1 MTPTPPP
8 LLPATALDRVGKLA
22 RFDGLTVLAV
32 AGCFATVSLA
42 MRDWAGAAICF
53 GAVGAGASEW
63 RGGTLL
69 KAHQPRSLRWLV
81 ASQLSLLG
89 LVWLYAAWRYTHYN
103 PQLISALVEPFV
115 RERLEEAFLTMDDLA
130 PALEFAHRLTYLL
143 LATLSLAYQGGL
155 AWYYARQ
162 QSVLAKL
169 RESAL

>member
-63 RGGTLL
+63 RWNLTD
-69 KAHQPRSLRWLV
+69 PRGQTV
-81 ASQLSLLG
+81 QAG
-89 LVWLYAAWRYTHYN
+89 
-103 PQLISALVEPFV
+103 I
-115 RERLEEAFLTMDDLA
+115 
-130 PALEFAHRLTYLL
+130 YLL
-143 LATLSLAYQGGL
+143 RAQLGTQT
-155 AWYYARQ
+155 WTRR
-162 QSVLAKL
+162 VTVV
-169 RESAL
+169 R